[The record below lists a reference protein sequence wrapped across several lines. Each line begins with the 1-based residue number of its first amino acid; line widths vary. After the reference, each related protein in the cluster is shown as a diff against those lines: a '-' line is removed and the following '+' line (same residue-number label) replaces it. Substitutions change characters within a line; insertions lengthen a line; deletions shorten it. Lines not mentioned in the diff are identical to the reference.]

1 MLAVKPGDNIKIQA
15 LIKLQA
21 LIAAFREYNE
31 RNNTPFATLSFFDD
45 LSGVVQ
51 DESHNT
57 IAEFRSLDELLTLLM
72 E

>member
-1 MLAVKPGDNIKIQA
+1 MTKQQDNIK
-15 LIKLQA
+15 LLA

-31 RNNTPFATLSFFDD
+31 RNNTPFASLSFFDD

-51 DESHNT
+51 DESHDT
-57 IAEFRSLDELLTLLM
+57 IVEFRSIDELLTLLM

>member
-1 MLAVKPGDNIKIQA
+1 MTKQQDNIKLLA
-15 LIKLQA
+15 VL
-21 LIAAFREYNE
+21 AAFREYNE

-57 IAEFRSLDELLTLLM
+57 IAEFRSLDEILTLLM